1 MIQCMCFFP
10 KNSTERE
17 KNHMLLT
24 NATIITMNPQ
34 RDIINA
40 GAIGVKGNR
49 IVAIDKAPVLLER
62 YRDDEIIDVG
72 GKLIIP
78 GLIDTHVH
86 LAQALIRGCADD
98 MALIQW
104 LCERV
109 WVLQGNYTHEDG
121 YVSARLCIAEMLK
134 SGTTTFLESML
145 AHRYGFDGIAQAV
158 SESGVRACLA
168 GIVMDIS
175 TYATQ
180 HENAMHAGLIES
192 RETSLL
198 GVLDMHS
205 KWQGAA
211 NDRIHVWF
219 GPRTPGG
226 VSSELYREMSELAH
240 QRNMGITMHL
250 AEVEADKI
258 FLKEKYGLS
267 PVLYADSVGLLG
279 PGSVLVHLVWLTH
292 EDIERLAATG
302 THVSHNP
309 SSNSKLASGVC
320 RVPLMLEKGINVALG
335 CDGGP
340 SNNDY
345 DMIREMKL
353 AALMHK
359 AVTLDPLVV
368 PAESVLEMATINGAR
383 ALGLAHEIGSLEV
396 GKKADLVVI
405 DLDRLHTT
413 PSLNPVSTLVYA
425 ATGGEVDTV
434 VVDGKIVVCG
444 GQLLSMNEEE
454 VKRQAR
460 EHAAYVYRRAGI
472 DIRPRWP
479 VK

>member
-1 MIQCMCFFP
+1 
-10 KNSTERE
+10 
-17 KNHMLLT
+17 MLFT
-24 NATIITMNPQ
+24 NAIIITMNPA
-34 RDIINA
+34 REIISD
-40 GAIGVKGNR
+40 GALAIAENR
-49 IVAIDKAPVLLER
+49 IVAVDKTSELLAR
-62 YRDDEIIDVG
+62 YPDDEVIDVG

-86 LAQALIRGCADD
+86 LAQAMIRGCADD

-109 WVLQGNYTHEDG
+109 WVLQGNYTQEDG
-121 YVSARLCIAEMLK
+121 YASARLCIAEMLK

-158 SESGVRACLA
+158 TESGIRACLA
-168 GIVMDIS
+168 GIVMDIG

-180 HENAMHAGLIES
+180 DENSMHPGLIES

-198 GVLDMHS
+198 GVMDMHS

-226 VSSELYREMSELAH
+226 VTPELYREMSGLARQH
-240 QRNMGITMHL
+240 DMGITMHL

-258 FLKEKYGLS
+258 FLQEKYGLS
-267 PVLYADSVGLLG
+267 PVLFADSVGLLG
-279 PGSVLVHLVWLTH
+279 PKSVMVHMVWLN
-292 EDIERLAATG
+292 EQDIDRLVATG
-302 THVSHNP
+302 TTVSHNP
-309 SSNSKLASGVC
+309 SSNSKLASGIC
-320 RVPLMLEKGINVALG
+320 KVPLMLEKGVNVALG

-353 AALMHK
+353 AAIIHK
-359 AVTLDPLVV
+359 AVSFDPLIV
-368 PAESVLEMATINGAR
+368 PAETVLEMATINGAH
-383 ALGLAHEIGSLEV
+383 ALGLGHEIGSLEV
-396 GKKADLVVI
+396 GKKADLAVI

-413 PSLNPVSTLVYA
+413 PSPNPVSTLVYA

-434 VVDGKIVVCG
+434 VVDGKIVVRE
-444 GQLLSMNEEE
+444 GQLLSMDEGEI
-454 VKRQAR
+454 KRQAR
-460 EHAAYVYRRAGI
+460 VQAAEVYRRAGI
-472 DIRPRWP
+472 EIKTRWP
-479 VK
+479 VR

>member
-1 MIQCMCFFP
+1 
-10 KNSTERE
+10 
-17 KNHMLLT
+17 MLFT
-24 NATIITMNPQ
+24 NATVITMNPS
-34 RDIINA
+34 REMISD
-40 GAIGVKGNR
+40 GAIAIAGNR
-49 IVAIDKAPVLLER
+49 IVAVDKASALLAR
-62 YRDDEIIDVG
+62 YPDDEIVDVG

-86 LAQALIRGCADD
+86 LAQAMIRGCADD

-109 WVLQGNYTHEDG
+109 WVLQGNYTQEDG
-121 YVSARLCIAEMLK
+121 YTSARLCIAEMLK

-158 SESGVRACLA
+158 SESGIRACLA
-168 GIVMDIS
+168 GIVMDIG

-180 HENAMHAGLIES
+180 DENSMHPGLIES

-198 GVLDMHS
+198 GVMDMHS

-226 VSSELYREMSELAH
+226 VTSELYREMSGLAH
-240 QRNMGITMHL
+240 QHDMGITMHL

-258 FLKEKYGLS
+258 FLQEKYGLS

-279 PGSVLVHLVWLTH
+279 PKSVMVHMVWLN
-292 EDIERLAATG
+292 EQDIDRLAT
-302 THVSHNP
+302 TKTSVSHNP

-320 RVPLMLEKGINVALG
+320 KVPLMLEKGVNVALG

-353 AALMHK
+353 AAIIHK
-359 AVTLDPLVV
+359 AVALDPLIV
-368 PAESVLEMATINGAR
+368 PAETVLEMATINGAR
-383 ALGLAHEIGSLEV
+383 SLGLEHEIGSLEV

-413 PSLNPVSTLVYA
+413 PSPNPISTLVYA

-434 VVDGKIVVCG
+434 VVDGKMVVQG
-444 GQLLSMNEEE
+444 GRLLSMDESEI
-454 VKRQAR
+454 KQQARRQAVQ
-460 EHAAYVYRRAGI
+460 VYKRAGI
-472 DIRPRWP
+472 EIKTRWP
-479 VK
+479 LR

>member
-1 MIQCMCFFP
+1 
-10 KNSTERE
+10 
-17 KNHMLLT
+17 MLIT
-24 NATIITMNPQ
+24 HATILTMNAS
-34 RDIINA
+34 REIITD
-40 GAIGVKGNR
+40 GAIAIQQDR
-49 IVAIDKAPVLLER
+49 IIAIDKTPVLQER
-62 YRDDEIIDVG
+62 YPDEEQLDASD
-72 GKLIIP
+72 KLVIP

-86 LAQALIRGCADD
+86 LAQAMIRGCADD
-98 MALIQW
+98 MELLQW

-109 WVLQGNYTHEDG
+109 WVLQGNYSQEDG

-145 AHRYGFDGIAQAV
+145 AHRYGFDGIARAV
-158 SESGVRACLA
+158 QESGIRACLA
-168 GIVMDIS
+168 GIVMDIG

-180 HENAMHAGLIES
+180 DNSMHPGMRES

-211 NDRIHVWF
+211 NGRIHVWF

-226 VSSELYREMSELAH
+226 VTSDLYREMSELAR
-240 QRNMGITMHL
+240 QKNMGITMHL

-258 FLKEKYGLS
+258 YLQEKFGLS
-267 PVLYADSVGLLG
+267 PVLYAESVGLLG
-279 PGSVLVHLVWLTH
+279 PRSVLVHMVWLNDA
-292 EDIERLAATG
+292 DIARLAETG

-320 RVPLMLEKGINVALG
+320 KVPQLLEQGVNVALG

-353 AALMHK
+353 AAVIHK
-359 AVTLDPLVV
+359 AVSINPLTI
-368 PAESVLEMATINGAR
+368 PAETVLEMATINGAR
-383 ALGLAHEIGSLEV
+383 ALGLEHEIGSLET
-396 GKKADLVVI
+396 GKKADLAI
-405 DLDRLHTT
+405 LDLHRLHTT
-413 PSLNPVSTLVYA
+413 PSPNPVSTLVYA

-434 VVDGKIVVCG
+434 LVDGKIVVQG
-444 GQLLSMNEEE
+444 GHLMTMDEHE
-454 VKRQAR
+454 VIAQANK
-460 EHAAYVYRRAGI
+460 HAYQVYQRAGI
-472 DIRPRWP
+472 DIKPKWP
-479 VK
+479 IR

>member
-1 MIQCMCFFP
+1 
-10 KNSTERE
+10 
-17 KNHMLLT
+17 MLFT
-24 NATIITMNPQ
+24 NATIITMNPT
-34 RDIINA
+34 REIISD
-40 GAIGVKGNR
+40 GAIAIEGNR
-49 IVAIDKAPVLLER
+49 ITAVDKTSALLPR
-62 YRDDEIIDVG
+62 YPNEQKVDVQ

-86 LAQALIRGCADD
+86 VAQALIRGCADD

-109 WVLQGNYTHEDG
+109 WVLQGNFTEDDG

-145 AHRYGFDGIAQAV
+145 AHRYGFNGIAQAV
-158 SESGVRACLA
+158 AESGIRACLA
-168 GIVMDIS
+168 GIVMDIG

-180 HENAMHAGLIES
+180 TNSMHPGMVES
-192 RETSLL
+192 RETSLF

-205 KWQGAA
+205 KWNGAA
-211 NDRIHVWF
+211 NDRIQVWF

-226 VSSELYREMSELAH
+226 VTSELYREMSEYAR
-240 QRNMGITMHL
+240 QRDMGITMHL

-258 FLKEKYGLS
+258 FLQEKYGLS
-267 PVLYADSVGLLG
+267 PVYYAESVGLLG
-279 PGSVLVHLVWLTH
+279 PKTVLVHMVWLTQ
-292 EDIERLAATG
+292 EDIAKLAATR
-302 THVSHNP
+302 TSVSHNP

-320 RVPLMLEKGINVALG
+320 KVPQMLASNVNVALG

-353 AALMHK
+353 AAIIHK
-359 AVTLDPLVV
+359 AVTLDPLIV
-368 PAESVLEMATINGAR
+368 PAETVLEMATINGAR
-383 ALGLAHEIGSLEV
+383 ALGLEREIGSLEV

-405 DLDRLHTT
+405 DLNRLHTT
-413 PSLNPVSTLVYA
+413 PSPNPVSTLVYA

-434 VVDGKIVVCG
+434 VVDGRVVVRG
-444 GQLLSMNEEE
+444 GALLSMNEGE
-454 VKRQAR
+454 VMAQAR
-460 EHAAYVYRRAGI
+460 QHAEKLYQRAGI
-472 DIRPRWP
+472 ELKPRWP
-479 VK
+479 VR

>member
-1 MIQCMCFFP
+1 
-10 KNSTERE
+10 
-17 KNHMLLT
+17 MLFT
-24 NATIITMNPQ
+24 NATVITMNPT
-34 RDIINA
+34 RDIISD
-40 GAIGVKGNR
+40 GAVAIEGNR
-49 IVAIDKAPVLLER
+49 IVGVGKSAALLR
-62 YRDDEIIDVG
+62 QFDGDEVMDLQ
-72 GKLIIP
+72 GKLVIP

-109 WVLQGNYTHEDG
+109 WVLQGNFTEEDG

-145 AHRYGFDGIAQAV
+145 AHRYGFDGIAEV
-158 SESGVRACLA
+158 VDESGIRACLA
-168 GIVMDIS
+168 GIVMDVG

-180 HENAMHAGLIES
+180 SNAMHPGMIES

-198 GVLDMHS
+198 GVLEMHS
-205 KWQGAA
+205 KWEGAA
-211 NDRIHVWF
+211 DERIHVWF

-226 VSSELYREMSELAH
+226 VSAELYREMSELAR

-250 AEVEADKI
+250 AEVEADKL

-267 PVLYADSVGLLG
+267 PVYYAESVGLLG
-279 PGSVLVHLVWLTH
+279 SKTVLVHMVWLTQ
-292 EDIERLAATG
+292 EDIDKLAATG

-320 RVPLMLEKGINVALG
+320 KVPQMLASGVNVALG

-353 AALMHK
+353 AALIHK
-359 AVTLDPLVV
+359 AVTNDPLIV
-368 PAESVLEMATINGAR
+368 PAETVLEMATINGAH
-383 ALGLAHEIGSLEV
+383 ALGLEHEIGSLEI
-396 GKKADLVVI
+396 GKKADLVVV
-405 DLDRLHTT
+405 DLNRLHTT
-413 PSLNPVSTLVYA
+413 PSMNPVSTLVYA
-425 ATGGEVDTV
+425 ATGGEVEMV
-434 VVDGKIVVCG
+434 IVDGQIIVEQ
-444 GQLLSMNEEE
+444 GQLLTMDEDEVMEE
-454 VKRQAR
+454 AR
-460 EHAAYVYRRAGI
+460 RHADALYQRAGI
-472 DIRPRWP
+472 EVKPRWP
-479 VK
+479 VL

>member
-1 MIQCMCFFP
+1 
-10 KNSTERE
+10 
-17 KNHMLLT
+17 MLFT
-24 NATIITMNPQ
+24 NATIVTMNPT
-34 RDIINA
+34 RDIITN
-40 GAIGVKGNR
+40 GAIAIKDNR
-49 IVAIDKAPVLLER
+49 IVAVGKTDTLLQQHHEN
-62 YRDDEIIDVG
+62 EVIDVK

-104 LCERV
+104 LCDRV
-109 WVLQGNYTHEDG
+109 WVLQGNFTHDDG

-145 AHRYGFDGIAQAV
+145 AHRYGFDGIARAV
-158 SESGVRACLA
+158 DESGIRACLA
-168 GIVMDIS
+168 GIVMDIG

-180 HENAMHAGLIES
+180 TSSMHPGMVES
-192 RETSLL
+192 RETSLF
-198 GVLDMHS
+198 GVLEMHS

-226 VSSELYREMSELAH
+226 VTSELYREMSDYAR
-240 QRNMGITMHL
+240 QRDMGITMHL

-258 FLKEKYGLS
+258 YLNEKFGLS
-267 PVLYADSVGLLG
+267 PVYYAESVGLLG
-279 PGSVLVHLVWLTH
+279 PKTVLVHMVWLTQA
-292 EDIERLAATG
+292 DIDKLAQ
-302 THVSHNP
+302 THTSVSHNP

-320 RVPLMLEKGINVALG
+320 KVPQMLASGVNVALG

-345 DMIREMKL
+345 DLVREMKL
-353 AALMHK
+353 AAILHK
-359 AVTLDPLVV
+359 AVTNDPLIV
-368 PAESVLEMATINGAR
+368 PAETVLEMATINGAR
-383 ALGLAHEIGSLEV
+383 SLGLEKEIGSLEV

-405 DLDRLHTT
+405 DLNRLHTT
-413 PSLNPVSTLVYA
+413 PSPNPISSLVYA

-434 VVDGKIVVCG
+434 VVDGQILVEQR
-444 GQLLSMNEEE
+444 QLLTLDEDE
-454 VKRQAR
+454 VMHVAR
-460 EHAAYVYRRAGI
+460 EHADALYKRAGI
-472 DIRPRWP
+472 EIKPKWP
-479 VK
+479 VL

>member
-1 MIQCMCFFP
+1 
-10 KNSTERE
+10 
-17 KNHMLLT
+17 MLFT
-24 NATIITMNPQ
+24 NATIMTMNPT
-34 RDIINA
+34 RDIIND
-40 GAIGVKGNR
+40 GAIAIQNKR
-49 IVAIDKAPVLLER
+49 IVAIDKTSVLQVR
-62 YRDDEIIDVG
+62 YPHEEIVDVK
-72 GKLIIP
+72 GKLILP

-86 LAQALIRGCADD
+86 VAQALIRGCADD

-109 WVLQGNYTHEDG
+109 WVLQGNFTHDDG
-121 YVSARLCIAEMLK
+121 YVSARLCIAEMLR

-158 SESGVRACLA
+158 QESGIRACLA
-168 GIVMDIS
+168 GIVMDIG

-180 HENAMHAGLIES
+180 SNSMHPGMIES

-205 KWQGAA
+205 KWEGAA
-211 NDRIHVWF
+211 DERIHVWF

-226 VSSELYREMSELAH
+226 VTSELYREMTDLAR

-258 FLKEKYGLS
+258 YLNEKFSLT
-267 PVLYADSVGLLG
+267 PVDYAESVGLLG
-279 PGSVLVHLVWLTH
+279 PRSVLVHMVWLTPA
-292 EDIERLAATG
+292 EIDKLAATG
-302 THVSHNP
+302 TTVSHNP

-320 RVPLMLEKGINVALG
+320 KVPLMLERGVNVALG

-353 AALMHK
+353 AAIIHK
-359 AVTLDPLVV
+359 SVTLDPLTV
-368 PAESVLEMATINGAR
+368 PAETVLEMATINGAK
-383 ALGLAHEIGSLEV
+383 ALGLEHEIGSLEV
-396 GKKADLVVI
+396 GKKADLIVI
-405 DLDRLHTT
+405 DLERLHTT
-413 PSLNPVSTLVYA
+413 PSMNPVSTLVYA

-434 VVDGKIVVCG
+434 MVDGKIVVSQ
-444 GQLLSMNEEE
+444 GQLLSMDEHEII
-454 VKRQAR
+454 VQANN
-460 EHAAYVYRRAGI
+460 HAAQLYRRANI
-472 DIRPRWP
+472 DLKPRWP
-479 VK
+479 VL

>member
-1 MIQCMCFFP
+1 
-10 KNSTERE
+10 
-17 KNHMLLT
+17 MLFT
-24 NATIITMNPQ
+24 NATIVTMNPT
-34 RDIINA
+34 RDIITN
-40 GAIGVKGNR
+40 GAIAIKDNR
-49 IVAIDKAPVLLER
+49 IVAVGKTDTLLQQHHEN
-62 YRDDEIIDVG
+62 EVIDVK

-104 LCERV
+104 LCDRV
-109 WVLQGNYTHEDG
+109 WVLQGNFTHDDG

-145 AHRYGFDGIAQAV
+145 AHRYGFDGIARAV
-158 SESGVRACLA
+158 DESGIRACLA
-168 GIVMDIS
+168 GIVMDIG

-180 HENAMHAGLIES
+180 TSSMHPGMVES
-192 RETSLL
+192 RETSLF
-198 GVLDMHS
+198 GVLEMHS

-226 VSSELYREMSELAH
+226 VTSELYREMSDYAR
-240 QRNMGITMHL
+240 QRDMGITMHL

-258 FLKEKYGLS
+258 YLNEKFGLS
-267 PVLYADSVGLLG
+267 PVYYAESVGLLG
-279 PGSVLVHLVWLTH
+279 PKTVLVHMVWLTQA
-292 EDIERLAATG
+292 DIDKLAQ
-302 THVSHNP
+302 THTSVSHNP
-309 SSNSKLASGVC
+309 SSNSKFASGVCKVPQMLASGV
-320 RVPLMLEKGINVALG
+320 NVALG

-345 DMIREMKL
+345 DLVREMKL
-353 AALMHK
+353 AAILHK
-359 AVTLDPLVV
+359 AVTNDPLIV
-368 PAESVLEMATINGAR
+368 PAETVLEMATINGAR
-383 ALGLAHEIGSLEV
+383 SLGLEKEIGSLEV

-413 PSLNPVSTLVYA
+413 PSPNPISSLVYA

-434 VVDGKIVVCG
+434 VVDGQILVEQR
-444 GQLLSMNEEE
+444 QLLTLDEDE
-454 VKRQAR
+454 VMHVAR
-460 EHAAYVYRRAGI
+460 EHADALYKRAGI
-472 DIRPRWP
+472 EIKPKWP
-479 VK
+479 VL

>member
-1 MIQCMCFFP
+1 
-10 KNSTERE
+10 
-17 KNHMLLT
+17 MLFT
-24 NATIITMNPQ
+24 NATIVTMNPT
-34 RDIINA
+34 RDIITN
-40 GAIGVKGNR
+40 GAIAINDNR
-49 IVAIDKAPVLLER
+49 IAAIGKSDTLLSR
-62 YRDDEIIDVG
+62 YHDEEVIDVK

-109 WVLQGNYTHEDG
+109 WVLQGNFTQDDG

-145 AHRYGFDGIAQAV
+145 AHRYGFDGIARAV
-158 SESGVRACLA
+158 DESGIRACLA
-168 GIVMDIS
+168 GIVMDIG

-180 HENAMHAGLIES
+180 TNSMHPGMVES
-192 RETSLL
+192 RDTSLF
-198 GVLDMHS
+198 GVLNMHS
-205 KWQGAA
+205 KWEGTA

-226 VSSELYREMSELAH
+226 VTPELYREMSDYAR

-258 FLKEKYGLS
+258 FLQEKYGLS
-267 PVLYADSVGLLG
+267 PVYFAESVGMLG
-279 PGSVLVHLVWLTH
+279 PKTVLVHMVWLTQA
-292 EDIERLAATG
+292 DIDKLAETR
-302 THVSHNP
+302 TNVSHNP

-320 RVPLMLEKGINVALG
+320 KVPQMLASGVNVALG

-345 DMIREMKL
+345 DLIREMKL
-353 AALMHK
+353 AAIIHK
-359 AVTLDPLVV
+359 AVTNDPLIV
-368 PAESVLEMATINGAR
+368 PAETVLEMATINGAR
-383 ALGLAHEIGSLEV
+383 SLGLEQEIGSLEA

-405 DLDRLHTT
+405 DLNRLHTT
-413 PSLNPVSTLVYA
+413 PSPNPISTLIYA

-434 VVDGKIVVCG
+434 VVDGQIVVEQ
-444 GQLLSMNEEE
+444 GQLLTLDEDE
-454 VKRQAR
+454 VMEQAQQ
-460 EHAAYVYRRAGI
+460 HAQALYKRAGI
-472 DIRPRWP
+472 EIAPKWP
-479 VK
+479 VL